1 MPRKGENIY
10 KRKDGRWE
18 GRIWKEIS
26 IPGKR
31 SYLSIY
37 GKTYKETKEKMQIA
51 KNCCWQGGKRIPKLE
66 EAASVWMNDR
76 KSDWKSTTCRE
87 YSYVL
92 HKYVIPWL
100 GNVKINSIDYQTMKN
115 FVSLL
120 LKEQNNEL
128 SANYLSYICSIVI
141 RILFH
146 MEKKYGYGISA
157 PANPVAKNRKNQ
169 VILPGEQALYKLEE
183 YLIANSE
190 KNANLGILIA
200 LYTGIRIGELCA
212 LTWKDIDLKERVI
225 YIRNNVQRVRRDGV
239 GENKTHTVIQ
249 TPKTSDSVRLVPIS
263 PMLFPLLEKYQ
274 QEESNHIIQ
283 GIRNSWA
290 DPRTVQY
297 QFQKILETCGL
308 EHFNFHMLR
317 HAFASRCI
325 EKGFD
330 AKSLSEILGHSDIR
344 LTMDLYVHSSVQQKK
359 MLMNRFGSY
368 LYQDET
374 GSYKP
379 SK

>member
-1 MPRKGENIY
+1 MPRRGENIY

-31 SYLSIY
+31 SYLSVY
-37 GKTYKETKEKMQIA
+37 GKTYKEAKEKMKIA
-51 KNCCWQGGKRIPKLE
+51 KNVGWQGRKGMPKLE
-66 EAASVWMNDR
+66 EAASIWVDDQ
-76 KSDWKSTTCRE
+76 KAYWKLTTCRE
-87 YSYVL
+87 YCYVL
-92 HKYVIPWL
+92 EKHVIPWL
-100 GNVKINSIDYQTMKN
+100 GNARIDSIDQQTMER

-120 LKEQNNEL
+120 WKGQDRQL
-128 SANYLSYICSIVI
+128 SVNYLSYICSIVV

-146 MEKKYGYGISA
+146 MKKKYGYNISV
-157 PANPVAKNRKNQ
+157 PANPVKKSKKYQ
-169 VILPGEQALYKLEE
+169 VILPGEQTLSRLEE

-190 KNANLGILIA
+190 RKANLGILIA

-212 LTWKDIDLKERVI
+212 LTWKDIDLAEEVI
-225 YIRNNVQRVRRDGV
+225 YIRSNVQRVRV
-239 GENKTHTVIQ
+239 ENSGENKTHTVIQ
-249 TPKTSDSVRLVPIS
+249 TPKTSDSIRLVPIS
-263 PMLFPLLEKYQ
+263 PMLLPLLEKHR
-274 QEESNHIIQ
+274 QEDSKHIIR
-283 GIRNSWA
+283 GTRNSWA

-297 QFQKILETCGL
+297 QFQKILEKCGL

-330 AKSLSEILGHSDIR
+330 VKSLSEILGHSDIR

-359 MLMNRFGSY
+359 MLMNRFESY
-368 LYQDET
+368 RYQGQAGTD
-374 GSYKP
+374 KP